1 MIHFLQLPLAVW
13 SISLRSLVHS
23 FALLAHLEPST
34 SHATGFDAPGNTDEQ
49 AASVRIGD
57 KRNKNTE
64 SPTRKRRR
72 ATTES
77 FTQSREW
84 LQSTNT
90 FNELMDDNLSS
101 ISIDVSLLVFLKEMD
116 NRNIEQFECLTVGQ
130 ERLEKSMKQLFDNPT
145 KIQKVFR
152 LHQVSA
158 TSNKRNDQVLELMFR
173 SLCRWRIHFAMIK
186 MMLSMATRVVNTSL
200 PW

>member
-1 MIHFLQLPLAVW
+1 M
-13 SISLRSLVHS
+13 
-23 FALLAHLEPST
+23 
-34 SHATGFDAPGNTDEQ
+34 
-49 AASVRIGD
+49 RIGD

-90 FNELMDDNLSS
+90 FNELIDDNLSS
-101 ISIDVSLLVFLKEMD
+101 ISIDVSLLAFLKEMG

-130 ERLEKSMKQLFDNPT
+130 ERLEKSMQQLFDNPK
-145 KIQKVFR
+145 KIQEAFR
-152 LHQVSA
+152 LQQVSA
-158 TSNKRNDQVLELMFR
+158 TSNTRNDQVLEFMFR
-173 SLCRWRIHFAMIK
+173 SFHH
-186 MMLSMATRVVNTSL
+186 
-200 PW
+200 